1 MKKFILPA
9 VVFIFVL
16 LTLASCKNNIN
27 MESPTANID
36 AIKSKGKIVML
47 TNAEFPPFEYVGK
60 KGKIEGIDVD
70 VANEIAS
77 DLGVDLEV
85 IDMNFDFLIESIKS
99 NKGDFAAAGL
109 TITPER
115 EQQVYFSIKYITSS
129 QYMIIKNGSTLTPDD
144 LYNATVAVQEST
156 KGDFYATDEIECQNI
171 LRFKSAVEAGQA
183 LISGKCD
190 AVILDELPAYSIV
203 NTNPNKV
210 QLFEQPLT
218 SESYAFAIK
227 KGKDDLLEAIN
238 TTLSRLVQEG
248 KINEFL
254 INSKF

>member
-1 MKKFILPA
+1 M
-9 VVFIFVL
+9 
-16 LTLASCKNNIN
+16 
-27 MESPTANID
+27 
-36 AIKSKGKIVML
+36 
-47 TNAEFPPFEYVGK
+47 
-60 KGKIEGIDVD
+60 
-70 VANEIAS
+70 
-77 DLGVDLEV
+77 
-85 IDMNFDFLIESIKS
+85 
-99 NKGDFAAAGL
+99 
-109 TITPER
+109 
-115 EQQVYFSIKYITSS
+115 
-129 QYMIIKNGSTLTPDD
+129 
-144 LYNATVAVQEST
+144 
-156 KGDFYATDEIECQNI
+156 
-171 LRFKSAVEAGQA
+171 RFKSAVEAGQA